1 MMTMNRITSSMMTA
15 TAQRNLAHSQAAL
28 ARLQD
33 QGSSLT
39 KLSKPSDD
47 PAATASA
54 LRVRSEARANEVYQR
69 NADDALGWLGTVD
82 TVLGSSTSLLRRA
95 RDLTLQGA
103 NDGAQSTASREAL
116 AVEIDSLKDALLQ
129 QANTQYLGRSV
140 FAANSLAGEAFDSSY
155 AHSGVAGTSLER
167 RIGSASTVTVDG
179 DGIAAFG
186 EGTTSVFALLDRI
199 SADLRSG
206 TPVEG
211 RIADIDGFLSS
222 ISTERSVAGSRYAQV
237 ERGKEL
243 LSMSSNELESRRS
256 ALEDADLG
264 QVLIDLKM
272 QEVAYQAALSV
283 TARAIPST
291 LLEFLS

>member
-1 MMTMNRITSSMMTA
+1 MTRITSSMMTA

-28 ARLQD
+28 TRLQE
-33 QGSSLT
+33 QGSSGIRLT
-39 KLSKPSDD
+39 KPSDD

-82 TVLGSSTSLLRRA
+82 NVLGTSTTILRRA

-103 NDGAQSTASREAL
+103 NAGAQSPASREAL

-140 FAANSLAGEAFDSSY
+140 FSANSLAGEAFDATY

-167 RIGSASTVTVDG
+167 RIGSDSSVVVDG
-179 DGIAAFG
+179 DGVAAFG
-186 EGTTSVFALLDRI
+186 AGTTSVFALLDTI
-199 SADLRSG
+199 STDLRAG
-206 TPVEG
+206 TDVSA
-211 RIADIDGFLSS
+211 RIGEIDGFMSS

-237 ERGKEL
+237 ERGKDL
-243 LSMSSNELESRRS
+243 LLMSSNELESRRT
-256 ALEDADLG
+256 ALEDADLPR
-264 QVLIDLKM
+264 VLIDLKM

-291 LLEFLS
+291 LLEFLR